1 MLVELAWEHGCRP
14 FTNIL
19 YGIPICY
26 TKLPT
31 IYRLKEKL
39 LASDGGGDLHVLV
52 DNEAQVNFLEDFIR
66 TFGFTLGE
74 SLKWSVFLKIDTG
87 YHRAGVT
94 CDKEGV
100 FLASRIIKSSYLTLQ
115 GLYSHWWVVSG

>member
-1 MLVELAWEHGCRP
+1 MLVELAWEHECRP
-14 FTNIL
+14 FTDIL

-39 LASDGGGDLHVLV
+39 LASDGGGELHVLV
-52 DNEAQVNFLEDFIR
+52 DNEAQVNFMEDFIR
-66 TFGFTLGE
+66 SFGFTLAK
-74 SLKWSVFLKIDTG
+74 SSKWTVFLKIDTG

-100 FLASRIIKSSYLTLQ
+100 LLAARIIKSSYLTLQ
-115 GLYSHWWVVSG
+115 GLYSHW